1 MSQLL
6 FPVVG
11 GAVCWELLYG
21 ACGVALRRLA
31 ASPGVVLSDPGASKE
46 KLARL
51 GASYVVALV
60 HALVVGLRGVWHV
73 YALLDA
79 PIGAKL
85 AIPDASSPWHAAA
98 AATETTNVLF
108 LSWLLYDLA
117 HVLLSFPA
125 LGAADTVAHHAG
137 FICASA
143 ICGAH
148 ASAVRLRLAH
158 RRRIVVA
165 AAERA
170 MAADP
175 VGPRRVALLQR
186 VNVGFALAFVAFR
199 VALGAAGMAHL
210 AVHRAALSVLD
221 GVVPSALSRS
231 CSSSSPPAGYSLNLG
246 AGWARCEDGARHG
259 REEEEIGRRRGFC
272 VGTTLR
278 RCRAYV

>member
-6 FPVVG
+6 FPVVA

-21 ACGVALRRLA
+21 ACGFALRRLA
-31 ASPGVVLSDPGASKE
+31 ATPGVVLSDPGASKE

-60 HALVVGLRGVWHV
+60 HALLVGLRGVWHV

-148 ASAVRLRLAH
+148 RILPFAFGWLIVGELSSPLLNVRWLLIQSGRGAS
-158 RRRIVVA
+158 
-165 AAERA
+165 
-170 MAADP
+170 P
-175 VGPRRVALLQR
+175 LLQR

-221 GVVPSALSRS
+221 NVVPSALLALVLVVFL
-231 CSSSSPPAGYSLNLG
+231 PAGYSLNLVWLSKI
-246 AGWARCEDGARHG
+246 AKMAR
-259 REEEEIGRRRGFC
+259 
-272 VGTTLR
+272 GTD
-278 RCRAYV
+278 AKKKK